1 MKRVTLFSLST
12 CPVCKRV
19 KKFLDDHAIA
29 YTEIEVDTLESGE
42 QWVMTKELRKHNPQ
56 TSYPTVVIE
65 EVIKGYD
72 TAALSAKL
80 LEEPGTVGR
89 PDEHCEGL

>member
-19 KKFLDDHAIA
+19 KKFLDDHGVA
-29 YTEIEVDTLESGE
+29 YTEIEVDTLDSGE

-56 TSYPTVVIE
+56 ASYPTVVIE

-72 TAALSAKL
+72 AATLTAKL
-80 LEEPGTVGR
+80 LEGSAIPGR
-89 PDEHCEGL
+89 PEQCEGL